1 MARPRLMTDDLH
13 YLTKEAQLRVHA
25 SRAMNVLRLASDSD
39 AAYRLLAS
47 LLGYSSKDAYMRHLL
62 PQHHHILEAIA
73 GPNGYAIYKALEA
86 KRGKQPV

>member
-13 YLTKEAQLRVHA
+13 YLTKEAQLRVRA
-25 SRAMNVLRLASDSD
+25 SRAMNRLGLAGDGVD
-39 AAYRLLAS
+39 AYELLTS
-47 LLGYSSKDAYMRHLL
+47 LLGYLNKETYMSHLL